1 MNVLIVGSGGR
12 EHALAWKLS
21 LSPKVTKVYAAP
33 GNSGTALVGEN
44 VDVDVGNL
52 RNLVRWARDHDIGLV
67 IPGAEAYYVAGIVDE
82 FKESGIPIFG
92 PSAAAAELEGSKA
105 FAKGLM
111 RRHGIP
117 TADYAEFE
125 QYDAALRYLDSRPA
139 GPVVVKADG
148 LCAGKGVVV
157 CQNLD
162 EAKAAVKRM
171 MAERE
176 FGDAGQRVVI
186 EELLRG
192 QEVTILAL
200 TDGKTI
206 APLASSQDHKAAFDG
221 DTGPNT
227 GGMGAYSPAPILTEE
242 LMDEVVEKILVP
254 TVHGMN
260 EEGRR
265 FRGLLYAGLML
276 TGGGPKVLEYN
287 VRFGDPETQPVLMR
301 LKSDLFDLLYATVK
315 GKLADEN
322 IEWHEDPAVCV
333 VLAAGGYPGAYEK
346 GKVVTGLENAQ
357 RRPGCTVF
365 HAGAKL
371 NRQKEVVTDGGRVFG
386 VTCMGRDIKSAI
398 DNVYRAVGDIHF
410 EGMRYR
416 TDIGKKALP
425 DFGKQRP

>member
-1 MNVLIVGSGGR
+1 MNVLVVGSGGR

-21 LSPKVTKVYAAP
+21 ESPKVDKVYIAP
-33 GNSGTALVGEN
+33 GNSGCALVGEC
-44 VDVDVGNL
+44 VDMDTGNL
-52 RNLVRWARDHDIGLV
+52 RNMVRWAREHDIGLV
-67 IPGAEAYYVAGIVDE
+67 LPGSETYYVDGIVDA
-82 FKESGIPIFG
+82 FKEAGIPIFG
-92 PSAAAAELEGSKA
+92 PTKAAAELEGSKA
-105 FAKGLM
+105 FAKNLM

-117 TADYAEFE
+117 TADFAEFE
-125 QYDAALRYLDSRPA
+125 QFEPAMRYIDSRPE

-148 LCAGKGVVV
+148 LCAGKGVIV
-157 CQNLD
+157 CENRD
-162 EAKAAVKRM
+162 DAKAAVRRIM
-171 MAERE
+171 GDGE
-176 FGDAGQRVVI
+176 FGSAGYRVVI
-186 EELLRG
+186 EEFLRG

-227 GGMGAYSPAPILTEE
+227 GGMGAYSPAPILTDAI
-242 LMDEVVEKILVP
+242 MGEVVERILVP

-301 LKSDLFDLLYATVK
+301 LKSDFFDLIDATVR
-315 GKLADEN
+315 GKLADQT
-322 IEWHEDPAVCV
+322 IEWHPDPAVCV
-333 VLAAGGYPGAYEK
+333 VLAAGGYPGKYEK
-346 GKVVTGLENAQ
+346 GKVVYGLDNAA
-357 RRPGCTVF
+357 RRPNTMVF

-371 NRQKEVVTDGGRVFG
+371 NHQKQVVTDGGRVFG
-386 VTCMGRDIKSAI
+386 VTSTGRDIAAAI
-398 DNVYRAVGDIHF
+398 KNAYAAVGDISF

-416 TDIGKKALP
+416 TDIGKKAL
-425 DFGKQRP
+425 